1 VVDEIRRRDAGKDK
15 PRATEPRPMN
25 GQTFVERIRET
36 KQTELDRLG
45 SDKAL
50 LAATRADLSAETT
63 LETVALA
70 LGGLRTTL
78 SEWAD
83 EVTTETATDALGG
96 AATSLGEEYD
106 RVVAELD
113 ADPTGEAPAPVP
125 TIRSY
130 DRPQARVA
138 AALVGHGLVFDGT
151 LLQAVSFFIN
161 EADPRRADLCR
172 DLRSGA
178 NSRIDAGATALDDL
192 CTDEDDWNRA
202 EGAAI
207 DVVEAAYRDY
217 TGTLGDMGIDP
228 KPVC

>member
-1 VVDEIRRRDAGKDK
+1 
-15 PRATEPRPMN
+15 MN
-25 GQTFVERIRET
+25 GQMFVEEVREAKT
-36 KQTELDRLG
+36 TELNRLG
-45 SDKAL
+45 SEKAL
-50 LAATRADLSAETT
+50 LAATRADLSAEAT

-70 LGGLRTTL
+70 LDGLRTAFA
-78 SEWAD
+78 EWAD
-83 EVTTETATDALGG
+83 ETASETAREVFGDAVD
-96 AATSLGEEYD
+96 SLEDEYD

-113 ADPTGEAPAPVP
+113 VDPAGEASAPIP
-125 TIRSY
+125 TVRSF
-130 DRPQARVA
+130 DRPEARVA
-138 AALVGHGLVFDGT
+138 AGLVGHGLVFNGT

-178 NSRIDAGATALDDL
+178 NSRIDDGATALDDL
-192 CTDEDDWNRA
+192 CTVEDDWNRA

>member
-1 VVDEIRRRDAGKDK
+1 
-15 PRATEPRPMN
+15 MN
-25 GQTFVERIRET
+25 GQMLVERVRET
-36 KQTELDRLG
+36 NQTELDRLG

-50 LAATRADLSAETT
+50 LAFTRADLSAETT

-70 LGGLRTTL
+70 LGNLHATL

-83 EVTTETATDALGG
+83 EATTETATDAFGG

-113 ADPTGEAPAPVP
+113 ADPTGEVPAPVP
-125 TIRSY
+125 TIRSHES
-130 DRPQARVA
+130 PEARVA

-151 LLQAVSFFIN
+151 LLQAVSFFVN
-161 EADPRRADLCR
+161 EADTGRADLCR

-178 NSRIDAGATALDDL
+178 NERVDDGASALDGL
-192 CTDEDDWNRA
+192 CTDEDDWGRA
-202 EGAAI
+202 EGAAA

-217 TGTLGDMGIDP
+217 ADTLGELGIDP